1 MTLFKSIFGAPNAD
15 VSKSKLNWIALTDI
29 NQLEEIRET
38 SFKKPV
44 IIFKHSTR
52 CGTSSMALKQFE
64 REFNLENEISTYFLD
79 ILEYRAIS
87 TEIINRF
94 GIVHQSPQ
102 LLLIKDGK
110 CIYNSS
116 HYEIDAS
123 LLASKI

>member
-1 MTLFKSIFGAPNAD
+1 
-15 VSKSKLNWIALTDI
+15 
-29 NQLEEIRET
+29 
-38 SFKKPV
+38 
-44 IIFKHSTR
+44 
-52 CGTSSMALKQFE
+52 MALKQFE